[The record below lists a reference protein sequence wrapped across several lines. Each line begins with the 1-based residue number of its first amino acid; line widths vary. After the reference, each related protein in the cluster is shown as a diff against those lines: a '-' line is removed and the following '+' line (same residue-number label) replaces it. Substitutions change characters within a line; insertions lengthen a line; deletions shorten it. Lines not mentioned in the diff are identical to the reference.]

1 MTLERVV
8 AARWIKLEKKKER
21 TLYIHIVCDKKNN
34 FFQVRTAGSGVRGW
48 LDASHET
55 NNWLKYVR
63 STSSPHAVNM
73 RHVLIGGQV
82 MFEKERKKK
91 KKKLSSTFVSQRGY
105 RHKLES
111 GISPDFHFRAFDN
124 CFTSRGIVT
133 WRVARLVLTA
143 NEFGFER
150 NWTLDRQLQLIGR
163 NNYTVSGTVVVNST
177 CAVVNN

>member
-21 TLYIHIVCDKKNN
+21 KLYIVCDKKNN

-91 KKKLSSTFVSQRGY
+91 KKNCRLSSANAVIVINSNREF
-105 RHKLES
+105 LP
-111 GISPDFHFRAFDN
+111 ISI
-124 CFTSRGIVT
+124 SELSIIV
-133 WRVARLVLTA
+133 
-143 NEFGFER
+143 
-150 NWTLDRQLQLIGR
+150 LQVG
-163 NNYTVSGTVVVNST
+163 V
-177 CAVVNN
+177 